1 MSMEKCDFK
10 NMPYISFGD
19 RCVVRNLILSRS
31 KIDIDEENNENII
44 CYYTTLDS
52 LILSA
57 SLTNIQKEI
66 LKYIMQGYSM
76 SEISNLYS
84 KPIQEINVQFTRTV
98 DKIIDANKQKFKEMV
113 KSKYGINVKDF

>member
-31 KIDIDEENNENII
+31 KIDVDEENNKNII

-52 LILSA
+52 LIPSA

>member
-31 KIDIDEENNENII
+31 KIDVDEENNENII

-52 LILSA
+52 LISSA